1 MGWVCGVGRLA
12 GVGGRSFGGRSF
24 GGGVAPSFGG
34 LFFAC
39 FCGGAFGGLGVSL
52 CCCFGGVVLSFGSG
66 FPVLFLSLG
75 VFFVSVCSFVLVG
88 SPVGGS
94 FVPAG
99 PRSFVLCSS
108 RRAVRLAVWRL
119 RCRRFSARV
128 SAWWS
133 AFASFLPVPAFP
145 VAPSFPF
152 PVPPVP
158 LRFPPAVWSPSPFG
172 GGVAVAARVL
182 LLRARCPLGSGVCS
196 RCPCAV
202 LSLPLL
208 ARLSGVPVASLL
220 SCRALFSLPR
230 VPLSLC
236 VCALSGCRCVSP
248 FC

>member
-1 MGWVCGVGRLA
+1 M
-12 GVGGRSFGGRSF
+12 
-24 GGGVAPSFGG
+24 
-34 LFFAC
+34 
-39 FCGGAFGGLGVSL
+39 

-108 RRAVRLAVWRL
+108 RRAVRLALFGLRL
-119 RCRRFSARV
+119 RRFGARL
-128 SAWWS
+128 S
-133 AFASFLPVPAFP
+133 AFLSAFPFCSGPLP
-145 VAPSFPF
+145 VAPRSPVVPSVPPVP

-208 ARLSGVPVASLL
+208 ARLSGLPVASLL